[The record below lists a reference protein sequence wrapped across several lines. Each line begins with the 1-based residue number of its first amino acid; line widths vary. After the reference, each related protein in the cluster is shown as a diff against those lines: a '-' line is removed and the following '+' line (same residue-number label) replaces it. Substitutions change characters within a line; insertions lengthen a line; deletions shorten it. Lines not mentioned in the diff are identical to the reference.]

1 MGFLALPANWPGG
14 QITAPGRGL
23 ANGTEPGEGGT
34 MDEIS
39 IPVSSA
45 SDIVTARLAG
55 RDVAERAGF
64 KSTDLTVVS
73 TVISEMAR
81 NILDSSLPG
90 EIAISIC
97 QESGKAG
104 IVVIARTSLTK
115 KFHELFFANG
125 LRRSMDECKVDY
137 RPGETIL
144 TMKKWVDVWAQ

>member
-1 MGFLALPANWPGG
+1 MGIVTFSGG
-14 QITAPGRGL
+14 SFGNGTTIPGRGF
-23 ANGTEPGEGGT
+23 ARGIEPKEGGT
-34 MDEIS
+34 MDEIV
-39 IPVSSA
+39 IPISAA

-55 RDVAERAGF
+55 REAAERAGF
-64 KSTDLTVVS
+64 KSTDLIVVS

-81 NILDSSLPG
+81 NIVESALPG

-115 KFHELFFANG
+115 EFHDLFFANR
-125 LRRSMDECKVDY
+125 LRRSMDECKINY
-137 RPGETIL
+137 KPGETVL

>member
-1 MGFLALPANWPGG
+1 MHE
-14 QITAPGRGL
+14 IT
-23 ANGTEPGEGGT
+23 
-34 MDEIS
+34 IS
-39 IPVSSA
+39 VSSA

-55 RDVAERAGF
+55 REVAERAGF

-81 NILDSSLPG
+81 NILESAFPG
-90 EIAISIC
+90 KIAISMC
-97 QESGKAG
+97 PESGKAG

-115 KFHELFFANG
+115 GFHELFFANR

>member
-1 MGFLALPANWPGG
+1 MGFFAMSGSP
-14 QITAPGRGL
+14 ITTSGMGIARGI
-23 ANGTEPGEGGT
+23 APGEGRP
-34 MDEIS
+34 MYEITIS
-39 IPVSSA
+39 VSSA

-55 RDVAERAGF
+55 REVAERAGF

-81 NILDSSLPG
+81 NILESALPG

-97 QESGKAG
+97 PESGKAG

-115 KFHELFFANG
+115 KFHELFFANR
-125 LRRSMDECKVDY
+125 LRQSLDECKVDY

-144 TMKKWVDVWAQ
+144 TIKKWVDVWAQ